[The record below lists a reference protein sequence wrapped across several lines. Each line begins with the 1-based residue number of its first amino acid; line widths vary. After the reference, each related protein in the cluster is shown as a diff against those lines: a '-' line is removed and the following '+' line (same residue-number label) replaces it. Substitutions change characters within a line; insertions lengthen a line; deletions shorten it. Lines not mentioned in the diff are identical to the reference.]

1 MNSESRIDK
10 SRDAILAR
18 IRQHHP
24 DPVPLPDVPMYDTEG
39 NPLNNF
45 IGKLESFDGKAL
57 RFPDRDSALRWLDAN
72 IDRKGKVVFSSLPD
86 WQGNLPVDKVADP
99 HAAHVI
105 DTCVAQGLM
114 GVGEMGAVWV
124 TDESLGKG
132 ACALMAT
139 DLFLL
144 LDVAAILPG
153 MHQAYAAL
161 DLRAHPYGSFF
172 TGPSATADIEAVRVT
187 GAQGPVTLTVLL
199 HQ

>member
-1 MNSESRIDK
+1 MNSELCINK

-18 IRQHHP
+18 IRRSHP
-24 DPVPLPDVPMYDTEG
+24 SPVPLPDVPMYDIGG
-39 NPLNNF
+39 NPVDNF
-45 IGKLESFDGKAL
+45 LTKLASFDGKAV

-72 IDRKGKVVFSSLPD
+72 IDRAGKVVFSSLPD
-86 WQGNLPVDKVADP
+86 WQGNLPLDKVSDP

-114 GVGEMGAVWV
+114 GVGEMGSVWV

-139 DLFLL
+139 DLYLL
-144 LDVAAILPG
+144 LDQANILPG

>member
-1 MNSESRIDK
+1 MNSELCINS

-18 IRQHHP
+18 IRQSHP
-24 DPVPLPDVPMYDTEG
+24 DPAPLPDVPMYDIG
-39 NPLNNF
+39 GDPVDNF
-45 IGKLESFDGKAL
+45 LRKLAAFDGKAL

-72 IDRKGKVVFSSLPD
+72 IDLEGKVVFSSLPD
-86 WQGNLPVDKVADP
+86 WQGNLPLDKVADP

-105 DTCVAQGLM
+105 DTCVARGLM

-139 DLFLL
+139 DLYLL
-144 LDVAAILPG
+144 LDQATILPG

-161 DLRAHPYGSFF
+161 DLRAQPYGSFF

>member
-1 MNSESRIDK
+1 MSSKSE
-10 SRDAILAR
+10 ILSR
-18 IRQHHP
+18 IRQSRP
-24 DPVPLPDVPMYDTEG
+24 TPVPLPDVPMYDIAG
-39 NPLNNF
+39 DPVNNF
-45 IGKLESFDGKAL
+45 IEKLESFDGKAL
-57 RFPDRDSALRWLDAN
+57 QFPDRDSALRWLDAN

-86 WQGNLPVDKVADP
+86 WQGNLPLSQVADP

-114 GVGEMGAVWV
+114 GVGEMGSVWV

-139 DLFLL
+139 DLYLL
-144 LDVAAILPG
+144 LHRDTILPG